1 MFSDVPSVTV
11 AEVADDACFLD
22 VRQDDEW
29 AAGHIPGAIH
39 VPMHQL
45 LDRLHEVPS
54 DQHVVAVCRVG
65 SRSAQVT
72 AYLAQQR
79 ISVRNLSG
87 GMVAWAAA
95 GRPVVSETG
104 AAPQII

>member
-1 MFSDVPSVTV
+1 MYSDVPSVTV
-11 AEVADDACFLD
+11 AEVGDDACFLD
-22 VRQDDEW
+22 VRDDDEW

-39 VPMHQL
+39 LPMREL

-65 SRSAQVT
+65 ARSAQVT
-72 AYLAQQR
+72 AYLTQQR

-87 GMVAWAAA
+87 GMAEWAAA
-95 GRPVVSETG
+95 GRPMVSETG
-104 AAPQII
+104 AEPEVL